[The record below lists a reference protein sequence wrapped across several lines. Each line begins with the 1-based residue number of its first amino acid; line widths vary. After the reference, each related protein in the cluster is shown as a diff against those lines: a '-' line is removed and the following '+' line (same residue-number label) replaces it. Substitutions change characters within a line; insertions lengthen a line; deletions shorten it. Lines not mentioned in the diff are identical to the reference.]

1 MKAPPSPPEDWSA
14 PDAEGIC
21 TRALDVGAKSTLRAR
36 RLRRALQPD
45 VASVAAWPAAW
56 RDLLIDWLNGA
67 DKRRWDTLLA
77 TAGNSGYAAAHAL
90 LAALLRAGLIETD
103 ETRERG
109 EWRVTQVAFIA
120 RAQLAAALGLPD
132 PQALRTQF
140 EQEHAQPPQDARLAP
155 QWETLTELPP
165 ARALERLALLRK
177 LDQWLAEHRFGTRR
191 DFALYARGATKTV
204 SESEWRWLET
214 APAFESFGI
223 EKHTPALWLRAPLVL
238 RCGGKLIDLSAVP
251 DVIGVSPATLQALDA
266 IEGDIGC
273 WRLVENRTSFER
285 VAREHGARDGVLWL
299 PGFAPSWWK
308 DCARRL
314 LRFKP
319 AAAHIAC
326 DPDPAGM
333 QIALDAASVWQAH
346 GLDWSPWHMEI
357 GDVLRLSARAPLSNH
372 DKVLIEQLL
381 ARELP
386 EPLQALARWMQ
397 AHDAKGEQ
405 EGFL

>member
-14 PDAEGIC
+14 PDAEGIAS
-21 TRALDVGAKSTLRAR
+21 RALDVGAKSTLRAR
-36 RLRRALQPD
+36 RLRRAPRPN
-45 VASVAAWPAAW
+45 AAIVAAWPAAW
-56 RDLLIDWLNGA
+56 RDLLAAWLNGA
-67 DKRRWDTLLA
+67 DKRRWSTLLA
-77 TAGNSGYAAAHAL
+77 AAGNSGYAAAQAL

-109 EWRVTQVAFIA
+109 EWRVTQVTFIE
-120 RAQLAAALGLPD
+120 RAALAAALGLPD
-132 PQALRTQF
+132 TQALRAHF
-140 EQEHAQPPQDARLAP
+140 EQEHARPPQDERLHP
-155 QWETLTELPP
+155 PWDTLTELPP
-165 ARALERLALLRK
+165 ARALERLTLLRK
-177 LDQWLAEHRFGTRR
+177 LDLWLAEHRFGTRR

-204 SESEWRWLET
+204 REAEWRWLAA
-214 APAFESFGI
+214 APGFDAFGI
-223 EKHTPALWLRAPLVL
+223 EKQTPALWLRAPLTL
-238 RCGGKLIDLSAVP
+238 GCGGKRLDLGAVP
-251 DVIGVSPATLQALDA
+251 DVLGVSPATLQALDA
-266 IEGDIGC
+266 IDGDIGC

-308 DCARRL
+308 DCAHRL

-326 DPDPAGM
+326 DPHPAGI

-357 GDVLRLSARAPLSNH
+357 ADVLRLSARARLSSH

-386 EPLQALARWMQ
+386 QPLAALARWMQ
-397 AHDAKGEQ
+397 THDAKGEQ